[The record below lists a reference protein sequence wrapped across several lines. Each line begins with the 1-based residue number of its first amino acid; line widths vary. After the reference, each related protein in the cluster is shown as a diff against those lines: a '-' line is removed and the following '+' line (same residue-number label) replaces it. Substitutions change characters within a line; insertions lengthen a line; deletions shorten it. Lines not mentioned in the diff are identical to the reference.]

1 MSDDNFQ
8 HDIPEEYT
16 NSAFDFG
23 FTAADENELGS
34 LLGADAET
42 ASVDEILDIQN
53 KLAQILAMNSTCDGA
68 TQVKEEYENLMTA
81 KMQEI
86 EKIVLP
92 LLINLRKNKQK
103 DYLYWPGGQ
112 REAQC
117 NLQIEKL
124 LNITRAET

>member
-1 MSDDNFQ
+1 MSEDNFQ

-16 NSAFDFG
+16 NGAFDFG

-68 TQVKEEYENLMTA
+68 NAVKEEYENLMKA
-81 KMQEI
+81 KMDEV
-86 EKIVLP
+86 EKIVVP
-92 LLINLRKNKQK
+92 LLINLRKNKAK

-117 NLQIEKL
+117 NLQIEKI
-124 LNITRAET
+124 LNITRA

>member
-1 MSDDNFQ
+1 MTDFQ

-16 NSAFDFG
+16 DSAFDFG

-34 LLGADAET
+34 LLGDDAAT
-42 ASVDEILDIQN
+42 TSVDELLDIQN

-68 TQVKEEYENLMTA
+68 NQVKEQYDELLKAQMT
-81 KMQEI
+81 EV
-86 EKIVLP
+86 EKVVIP
-92 LLINLRKNKQK
+92 LLVNLRKNKQK

-117 NLQIEKL
+117 NLQLEKL
-124 LNITRAET
+124 LNITRAEL

>member
-1 MSDDNFQ
+1 MTDFQ

-34 LLGADAET
+34 LLGDDAAT
-42 ASVDEILDIQN
+42 TSVDELLDIQN

-68 TQVKEEYENLMTA
+68 NQVKEQYDELLKAQMT
-81 KMQEI
+81 EV
-86 EKIVLP
+86 EKVVIP
-92 LLINLRKNKQK
+92 LLVNLRKNKQK

-117 NLQIEKL
+117 NLQLEKL
-124 LNITRAET
+124 LNITRAEL